1 MRSRRI
7 VALAAVILAVLG
19 RPGGA
24 GAGEPTDQLRANIDD
39 LYRTVNSAAAP
50 SAPAQVPGARAIV
63 DRMFDWTAM
72 AEASLR
78 GHWQRRTPAERA
90 EFTRLF
96 SDLFA
101 RAYVSRINLVDAR
114 AFQYLGDA
122 TAGDRGKVRTKVVTK
137 RGSTL
142 DVDYVVHVTPARRW
156 QVQDVQVESI
166 SLIDNYR
173 AQFDSIITR
182 SSYEKLVTRLRTAG
196 R

>member
-1 MRSRRI
+1 MRYRTILMLS
-7 VALAAVILAVLG
+7 VAVLAALG
-19 RPGGA
+19 GPGGA
-24 GAGEPTDQLRANIDD
+24 GAGEATEQLRANIDE
-39 LYRTVNSAAAP
+39 LYRSVNSAPAP
-50 SAPAQVPGARAIV
+50 SAAEAAGARAIV

-78 GHWQRRTPAERA
+78 GHWQRRTAAERT

-101 RAYVSRINLVDAR
+101 RAYVSRINLVDAQ
-114 AFQYLGDA
+114 AFRYLGDA

-142 DVDYVVHVTPARRW
+142 DVDYVVHATPARRW

-166 SLIDNYR
+166 SLIANYR
-173 AQFDSIITR
+173 AQFDSIISR
-182 SSYEKLVTRLRTAG
+182 SSYEELVTRLRTAG

>member
-1 MRSRRI
+1 MRHRTI
-7 VALAAVILAVLG
+7 LMLCVAVLAALG
-19 RPGGA
+19 GPGGA
-24 GAGEPTDQLRANIDD
+24 GAGEATEQLRADIDD
-39 LYRTVNSAAAP
+39 LYRSVSAASAP
-50 SAPAQVPGARAIV
+50 SAAEAAGARVIV

-78 GHWQRRTPAERA
+78 AHWQRRTPGERA

-122 TAGDRGKVRTKVVTK
+122 TAGERGKVRTKVVTK

-173 AQFDSIITR
+173 AQFDSIISR
-182 SSYEKLVTRLRTAG
+182 SSYEELVKRLTA
-196 R
+196 RR